1 MNDYDVDEFECETSL
16 VTRTP
21 EARQHFFPFNG
32 FPGIIGCVNK
42 WQVFFKKFSDTD
54 LKLARYESRLYL
66 LCH

>member
-42 WQVFFKKFSDTD
+42 WQVF
-54 LKLARYESRLYL
+54 LKNFQTRI
-66 LCH
+66 